1 MRKSAILGS
10 LLILTAVSVALA
22 AAPKPM
28 ACDSWKCGPKCAP
41 AKYVAVRFPPTIRP
55 LFESQL
61 YGAAV
66 LEGGAGF
73 AVLLGAR
80 WTARRRRLA
89 EEAWRASAATVPK
102 VGEI

>member
-1 MRKSAILGS
+1 MRKTAILVS
-10 LLILTAVSVALA
+10 LFVLAAVSVTLA

-55 LFESQL
+55 LFESQI

-66 LEGGAGF
+66 LEGAVSV

-80 WTARRRRLA
+80 WSGRRRAAEAARREFTA
-89 EEAWRASAATVPK
+89 GVPK
-102 VGEI
+102 GGEA